1 MRVAVLG
8 GGVVGVAAA
17 YFLAEDGHEVTL
29 VERQAQVGSETSYAN
44 AGLIT
49 PGDSYAWASP
59 EALKVFLKSL
69 VQRDLGIKV
78 RPRLEPK
85 LWAWSWRFLL
95 QCTRERTRINTLRK
109 LRLTLYSRECLNALA
124 ARTGIDYDG
133 RQRGVIYFFRS
144 QESLDHGVAHMQL
157 LAEHGLEI
165 QLLDREGLAR
175 VDPGLAKAKAQ
186 LAGGV
191 YSPMDQTGD
200 CCKFSRNL
208 AQWCVTERGLRLA
221 LGTTITA
228 IEADGSRIRK
238 VATDQGD
245 IEADVFVLASGC
257 DSPQLAAPL
266 GVRLPIY
273 PVKGYSLTV
282 PLTDPEAV
290 PQLGSVDED
299 KLVAFSRLGD
309 RLRAAATAEFAGND
323 RSYRPDDFKTLTAV
337 AKELFPDAGDFDAA
351 ERWAGL
357 RPMTPSSVPILGRAR
372 YDNFYLNVG
381 HGHVGWTMSC
391 GSGKFIADQIA
402 GRATDIDP
410 EGLLYRD

>member
-29 VERQAQVGSETSYAN
+29 IDRQAQVGSETSYGN

-59 EALKVFLKSL
+59 EALKMFLKSL

-85 LWAWSWRFLL
+85 LWAWSWKFLL

-109 LRLTLYSRECLNALA
+109 LRLTLYSRDCLNALV
-124 ARTGIDYDG
+124 ARTGIVYDG
-133 RQRGVIYFFRS
+133 RQRGVIYFFRN
-144 QESLDHGVAHMQL
+144 QESLDHGVVHMQL
-157 LAEHGLEI
+157 LADNGLEI
-165 QLLDREGLAR
+165 QVLDRDGLAE
-175 VDPGLAKAKAQ
+175 VDPGLAGAKHQ

-200 CCKFSRNL
+200 SCKFSRNL
-208 AQWCVTERGLRLA
+208 AQWCVAERGLRLA
-221 LGTTITA
+221 LGTTITG
-228 IEADGSRIRK
+228 IEAEGNRIRR
-238 VATDQGD
+238 VTTDQGQF
-245 IEADVFVLASGC
+245 EADAFVLASGC
-257 DSPQLAAPL
+257 DSPELAAPL

-282 PLTDPEAV
+282 PLTDPDSA
-290 PQLGSVDED
+290 PQLGGVDED
-299 KLVAFSRLGD
+299 KLVAFSRLGG

-323 RSYRPDDFKTLTAV
+323 RSFRPADFKTLISI
-337 AKELFPDAGDFDAA
+337 AKDLFPTAGNYEAA

-372 YDNFYLNVG
+372 YDNFYLDVG

-391 GSGKFIADQIA
+391 GSGKFVADQIA

-410 EGLLYRD
+410 EGLLYRE